1 MRLSTVLGVKKTAS
15 ASARLVT
22 LGMILFGLL
31 SLGFGVVTFYGLST
45 GTFVIEMED
54 VPEKRGIQI
63 AESNHNETVWTTRL
77 NAFPVDFEDEKNLK
91 MEDATYSYLRIEDA
105 TNTDGSF
112 FDPRA
117 DYMAYTFYLKNSG
130 NEMVDL
136 VYSINILDVLK
147 EMDEYIRVLIIVDD
161 LEGNVTQNL
170 YMKPDDEV
178 KYYPPEY
185 PVPKYFISD
194 ELVANETIQMLQVGQ
209 VRKISLFMWI
219 EGYDTNPSS
228 ERGSIKLDMIFDVL
242 G

>member
-15 ASARLVT
+15 AFARLVT

-45 GTFVIEMED
+45 GTFVIEMAD
-54 VPEKRGIQI
+54 VPEQRGIQI
-63 AESNHNETVWTTRL
+63 AESNHDQTVWTTRL

-130 NEMVDL
+130 NEMIDL